1 MHLRHLKT
9 MKITPKWL
17 LNADL
22 VQFAVH
28 CSTLVFLH
36 EQRCFNQV

>member
-1 MHLRHLKT
+1 MHLRRVKT

-36 EQRCFNQV
+36 EQQRFNQV